1 MLTIKAN
8 LLISLTFLIIFI
20 SPLNFPPSILAD
32 KLTTKTASLD
42 GEKLKTQLL
51 SSLNSYGKIRGSEEF
66 LEPIG
71 NKNPKKLFLDAQT
84 TFKAFEH
91 PDNLNNSSSM
101 LTENEK
107 SKQAKTLG
115 EWRRKIYKFLGL
127 NKRKEEKSALITTKQ
142 SPPQVLQDDEF
153 SSTPLPIFMEKED
166 EDNLCNHYK
175 RKDQQKFQ
183 NKIIRLAPIQP
194 IFTSVKENPLHWNFG
209 NFKK

>member
-84 TFKAFEH
+84 TFKGF
-91 PDNLNNSSSM
+91 
-101 LTENEK
+101 
-107 SKQAKTLG
+107 
-115 EWRRKIYKFLGL
+115 
-127 NKRKEEKSALITTKQ
+127 
-142 SPPQVLQDDEF
+142 
-153 SSTPLPIFMEKED
+153 
-166 EDNLCNHYK
+166 
-175 RKDQQKFQ
+175 
-183 NKIIRLAPIQP
+183 
-194 IFTSVKENPLHWNFG
+194 
-209 NFKK
+209 